1 MEIRRFGVGNR
12 RPDGPPGT
20 TGVAGQ
26 VIHADARG
34 TVSELAFARH
44 GSIEPHSNPNTT
56 WFVVIEG
63 GGMVQ
68 VGDERARVAA
78 GEAVLWPAYVPHA
91 AWAELSEM
99 RAIVVELSGADD
111 AHLRGIL
118 DGRALEISAGGSA
131 PADAAATD
139 APAPTTDGELAATP
153 ADAAASAIEGEPI

>member
-20 TGVAGQ
+20 TGLAGQ

-34 TVSELAFARH
+34 TVSELAFARRAAV
-44 GSIEPHSNPNTT
+44 ELHSNPNTT

-63 GGMVQ
+63 GGVVR

-78 GEAVLWPAYVPHA
+78 GEAVLWPADVPHG
-91 AWAELSEM
+91 AWTELSEM
-99 RAIVVELSGADD
+99 RAIVVELAGPDD

-118 DGRALEISAGGSA
+118 EGLPLAIGAGDGTDGSGGS
-131 PADAAATD
+131 PAERADGGLAARPIDAAQS
-139 APAPTTDGELAATP
+139 AA
-153 ADAAASAIEGEPI
+153 EGEPL